1 MKEAY
6 QRGKVLARGKEVF
19 IGIDVHKES
28 WQVTVRAEGEEFF
41 TGRLPSEY
49 HALKQIIHRLPK
61 CHIKVAYE
69 AGPCGFWLY
78 DKLTADG
85 IETTVVPPS
94 LIPVESGNRVK
105 TDKRDSRKLAHLL
118 ERNMLK
124 AVHVLSEEDR
134 ADREL
139 VRTRRQILEHRSDV
153 LRQIKS
159 KLLFHGIKIPVSC
172 ARTWTQKYVKWL
184 KGLTFA
190 SEPLRIAF
198 NYLIELCE
206 YLTDQLIKINKQV
219 LELAKSEKYSKKVQ
233 LLRSVPGI
241 GILIGIEILVE
252 LQDVERFSSADK
264 LAAYIGLTPSEY
276 STGQHVRQGRITRC
290 GNKRVRTCAVEA
302 SWILITKDR
311 LARKKYDR
319 LKRMKGAKRAII
331 AIARNLMVRIR
342 RILINNEPYAA
353 LTKR

>member
-1 MKEAY
+1 
-6 QRGKVLARGKEVF
+6 
-19 IGIDVHKES
+19 
-28 WQVTVRAEGEEFF
+28 
-41 TGRLPSEY
+41 LPSYY
-49 HALKQIIHRLPK
+49 HALERIIARFPK
-61 CHIKVAYE
+61 CRIKVAYE
-69 AGPCGFWLY
+69 AGPYGFWLY
-78 DKLTADG
+78 DKLTAEG
-85 IETTVVPPS
+85 IETIVVPPS

-124 AVHVLSEEDR
+124 RVYVLSEADR

-159 KLLFHGIKIPVSC
+159 KLLFHGIKIPFSC
-172 ARTWTQKYVKWL
+172 DRTWTKKYVNWL
-184 KGLTFA
+184 KGLTLE
-190 SEPLRIAF
+190 SEQLRIAF
-198 NYLIELCE
+198 DYLIELCE
-206 YLTDQLIKINKQV
+206 YLTAQLIGISKQV
-219 LELAKSEKYSKKVQ
+219 VELAKSEKYSKKVQ

-241 GILIGIEILVE
+241 GVLVAIEMLVE

-276 STGQHVRQGRITRC
+276 STGQYVRQGRITRC

-302 SWILITKDR
+302 CWILITRDP
-311 LARKKYDR
+311 LVRKKYDR

-331 AIARNLMVRIR
+331 AIARNLMVKIR
-342 RILINNEPYAA
+342 RILLNNEPYAVTA
-353 LTKR
+353 IR